1 MGASSSQTYKLKA
14 TTGKFNTHR
23 SKYTDAQVE
32 LIKQKNADILYYF
45 GYTNH
50 PSEENSCAF
59 FDFKEHTKEHL
70 DKYYGFRRDNDK
82 FVKKLSKDGGWMGPK
97 YAVNNDKDCFELFSI
112 ENTKKA

>member
-82 FVKKLSKDGGWMGPK
+82 FV
-97 YAVNNDKDCFELFSI
+97 
-112 ENTKKA
+112 